1 MPARHTAVFQF
12 QDRSFAMLENE
23 GVALK
28 AIRWSEIFPWLSIG
42 KSFRLAIGPRPL
54 VYGAAALLLTLG
66 GWYMIAYFFQHDGM
80 LNDSWREAFGDEKL
94 STVIDRGVPNQPFAA
109 DRELLGM
116 NEAAEGGPVS
126 ATVNKLSDTSGL
138 TFYRVTPL
146 SSAWLTLTRPML
158 RLFSIGSPA
167 SAQPMTVGDFCAVV
181 LSSLWALM
189 IWSFFGAAISRV
201 AAVELAVGERI
212 GWAASLRWARRKWLA
227 YFASPVVPMIG
238 VTLIS
243 LPIALLGLLM
253 RSNFFVGVAGIVWPL
268 VLFAAFLMTLL
279 LVGVLLG
286 WPLMWATVSVE
297 GTDSFDALSRT
308 YAYVFQKPLR
318 YAVYIAIAVIIG
330 LLGWFVVENFAA
342 AVIWLASWEA
352 GWGSGAARMEGLRNY
367 TGDSWLANGGAALIL
382 FWNGCIKLLA
392 LGYVFS
398 YFGVSSTAIYYQL
411 RRDVDARETDEVFL
425 DADES
430 EQGFGLPKL
439 TKDAAGAPEIAGS
452 PVPAGDGRAA
462 AEAVE

>member
-1 MPARHTAVFQF
+1 
-12 QDRSFAMLENE
+12 MLENE

-54 VYGAAALLLTLG
+54 VFGAAALLLTLG
-66 GWYMIAYFFQHDGM
+66 GWYTIAYLFQHNAR
-80 LNDSWREAFGDEKL
+80 LNGSWRETFGDERIW
-94 STVIDRGVPNQPFAA
+94 TVIDRSVPDQPFAG
-109 DRELLGM
+109 DREFLGVSQTD
-116 NEAAEGGPVS
+116 EGGPVS
-126 ATVNKLSDTSGL
+126 AAMNKLSDASGL
-138 TFYRVTPL
+138 TSYRVTPL
-146 SSAWLTLTRPML
+146 SSAWLTLSRPML
-158 RLFSIGSPA
+158 RLFSIGTPS
-167 SAQPMTVGDFCAVV
+167 SAQPMSAGDFCAIV
-181 LSSLWALM
+181 LSSLWALVV
-189 IWSFFGAAISRV
+189 WAYFGAAISRV
-201 AAVELAVGERI
+201 AAVELAVGERV
-212 GWAASLRWARRKWLA
+212 GWAAALRWAGNKWLA
-227 YFASPVVPMIG
+227 YFASPAVPMVG

-253 RSNFFVGVAGIVWPL
+253 KWNFFVAIAGLVWPL

-279 LVGVLLG
+279 LIGVLLG
-286 WPLMWATVSVE
+286 WPLMWATISVE

-318 YAVYIAIAVIIG
+318 YAAYIAIAVIIG

-342 AVIWLASWEA
+342 AVIWLASWAA
-352 GWGSGAARMEGLRNY
+352 GWGEGPARMNALKNY
-367 TGDSWLANGGAALIL
+367 SGDSWLINGGAELIS

-398 YFGVSSTAIYYQL
+398 YFGVSSTAVYYQL

-425 DADES
+425 DADQS

-439 TKDAAGAPEIAGS
+439 QKDAAGAPEIVAS
-452 PVPAGDGRAA
+452 PVPAAA
-462 AEAVE
+462 GEADAEV